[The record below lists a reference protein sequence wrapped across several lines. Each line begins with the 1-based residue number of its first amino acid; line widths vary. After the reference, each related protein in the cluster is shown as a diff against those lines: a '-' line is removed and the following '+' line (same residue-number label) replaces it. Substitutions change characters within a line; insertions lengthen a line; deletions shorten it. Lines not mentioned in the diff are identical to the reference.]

1 MINNK
6 FAVKNLSF
14 LFLLFTLLLSCSDS
28 SDDKVKE
35 DGISNNPLSGEL
47 YDSNFTIGGGKGALA
62 NVFGVDSFELYF
74 TSQNLGCETLGF
86 SDFPITLITPRQI
99 GVFTN
104 DVYLTFNDPNSSDFI
119 SLSSGITVEIL
130 SITDNLVIGKVKGAS
145 SSTDNFIEGKFEIPI
160 CQ

>member
-1 MINNK
+1 MAPK
-6 FAVKNLSF
+6 QFTVKYISF
-14 LFLLFTLLLSCSDS
+14 LLLLCSLLFSCSDS
-28 SDDKVKE
+28 SDDKVNE
-35 DGISNNPLSGEL
+35 DGISSNSLSGKL
-47 YDSNFTIGGGKGALA
+47 YGTNFTIGGGKGSLA

-74 TSQNLGCETLGF
+74 TSQNLGCEALGF
-86 SDFPITLITPRQI
+86 SDFHITLIAPRQI